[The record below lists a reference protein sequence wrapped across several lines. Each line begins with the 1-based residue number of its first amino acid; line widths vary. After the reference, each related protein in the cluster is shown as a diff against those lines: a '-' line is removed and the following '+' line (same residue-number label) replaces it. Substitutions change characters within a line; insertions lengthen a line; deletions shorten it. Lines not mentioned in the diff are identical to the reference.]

1 MLDFHVS
8 YLLIYIVTSDCLD
21 DMTSICVF
29 INATEY
35 YHLFTLFL
43 EVVLYL
49 YCSFSKINPV
59 VGGGGI
65 FFLFLRLSIIST
77 KIEIA
82 HCKCL

>member
-49 YCSFSKINPV
+49 YCSFPKINPA
-59 VGGGGI
+59 VGGGWGWNLFSI
-65 FFLFLRLSIIST
+65 SPTINFFYKNRNRSL
-77 KIEIA
+77 
-82 HCKCL
+82 

>member
-49 YCSFSKINPV
+49 YCSFPKINPV
-59 VGGGGI
+59 VGGGWN
-65 FFLFLRLSIIST
+65 LFSISPTINYFHKNRNRS
-77 KIEIA
+77 
-82 HCKCL
+82 L